1 MALFQFLKA
10 KLLVLLFLGIL
21 IGSYILAHRI
31 YQNKEIASYENFYI
45 NEEKI
50 ALDILKPLWS
60 EPNPDVNLNQER
72 IKVLVIEGGGAKGL
86 YALRVLDYLEK
97 KTGKPVSEL
106 YDVMGGTSI
115 GSLIVSLLSV
125 PEKGKA
131 KFSAEELVYA
141 FPNLAQK
148 TLEPDWK
155 QNFITGFGLFS
166 PKINNQKFIK
176 ALQPLYGDIPLS
188 KALNHLV
195 LFGYNYSTTR
205 IDAFHS
211 RGNGLESADPL
222 LYQLV
227 GGATSFFGVSPPN
240 KILLSPLFSPQF
252 IGDAALV
259 LNNPLGPLM
268 IELVKMYPG
277 KKFLINYIVIAPK
290 EMPDTINFP
299 FYSGW
304 IKAENMFIPLIKT
317 AQNQLVRE
325 YMNSLAS
332 VYKFDVLLEIG
343 LNQNT
348 EWSNIHSFDYSE
360 KNIRKIDD
368 FSKLILHE
376 NKEALDSV
384 ISELLKD

>member
-1 MALFQFLKA
+1 MGLYQFLRA
-10 KLLVLLFLGIL
+10 KIIVLLFLGLL
-21 IGSYILAHRI
+21 IGSYFLAHHI
-31 YQNKEIASYENFYI
+31 YQIRQITSYENFYKS
-45 NEEKI
+45 EEKI
-50 ALDILKPLWS
+50 ALDILKPSWS
-60 EPNPDVNLNQER
+60 EPKPEVNLNQER

-97 KTGKPVSEL
+97 KTGKSISEL

-115 GSLIVSLLSV
+115 GSLIVSLLSI
-125 PEKGKA
+125 PENGKP
-131 KFSAEELVYA
+131 KYSAEELIYA
-141 FPNLAQK
+141 FPNLARK

-155 QNFITGFGLFS
+155 QNFITGNGLFS
-166 PKINNQKFIK
+166 PKINNKKFIK
-176 ALQPLYGDIPLS
+176 ALQSFYGDITLG
-188 KALNHLV
+188 KTLNHLV
-195 LFGYNYSTTR
+195 IFGYNYSTTR
-205 IDAFHS
+205 IDSFHS
-211 RGNGLESADPL
+211 RGKGLESADPL

-240 KILLSPLFSPQF
+240 KILLSPLYSPQF

-268 IELVKMYPG
+268 IELVKMYPR

-304 IKAENMFIPLIKT
+304 IKAEDISSSLIKT
-317 AQNQLVRE
+317 AQNQLVRQ

-332 VYKFDVLLEIG
+332 VYKFDLLLEIG
-343 LNQNT
+343 LDQNVD
-348 EWSNIHSFDYSE
+348 WSSIHSFNYSE
-360 KNIRKIDD
+360 KNIKKIDD

-384 ISELLKD
+384 IGELLKD

>member
-1 MALFQFLKA
+1 MTIYQFFKV
-10 KLLVLLFLGIL
+10 KILVLLFIGLV
-21 IGSYILAHRI
+21 IGSYVLLHRI
-31 YQNKEIASYENFYI
+31 YQNKEISSFETFYK

-60 EPNPDVNLNQER
+60 EPNPEVNLNQER

-97 KTGKPVSEL
+97 KTGKPISEL

-115 GSLIVSLLSV
+115 GSMIVSLLSLG
-125 PEKGKA
+125 EKGKP
-131 KFSAEELVYA
+131 KYSAEDLVTI

-148 TLEPDWK
+148 TLQPDWK
-155 QNFITGFGLFS
+155 QNFLSGYGLFS

-176 ALQPLYGDIPLS
+176 SLQSYYGDTPLS
-188 KALNHLV
+188 KTLNHLV
-195 LFGYNYSTTR
+195 LFGYNFSTTT

-211 RGNGLESADPL
+211 RGNKLEAADPL

-240 KILLSPLFSPQF
+240 KILLSPLYSPQF

-268 IELVKMYPG
+268 IELVKMYPN

-304 IKAENMFIPLIKT
+304 IKAEGLFIPLIKT

-325 YMNSLAS
+325 YMKSLAS
-332 VYKFDVLLEIG
+332 VYKFDLLLEIG
-343 LNQNT
+343 LEQNI

-360 KNIRKIDD
+360 KNITKIDD

-376 NKEALDSV
+376 NKDALDSIV
-384 ISELLKD
+384 DELLKD

>member
-240 KILLSPLFSPQF
+240 KILLSPLYSPQF